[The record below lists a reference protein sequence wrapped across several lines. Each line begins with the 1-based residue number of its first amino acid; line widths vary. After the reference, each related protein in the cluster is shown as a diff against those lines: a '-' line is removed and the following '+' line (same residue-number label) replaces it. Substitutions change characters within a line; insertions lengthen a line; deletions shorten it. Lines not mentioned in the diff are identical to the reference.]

1 MNPMLL
7 ERDTQIATLVDLL
20 NQAGS
25 GRGSLALVA
34 GEAGAGKTSLVKAL
48 VERLRAKAVVAVK
61 VGGDI

>member
-1 MNPMLL
+1 M
-7 ERDTQIATLVDLL
+7 ATLVALL

-48 VERLRAKAVVAVK
+48 VERLARQSRRR
-61 VGGDI
+61 GQSWG